1 MRVAR
6 DLALIGEPQS
16 GSYAV
21 VRRPI
26 FAAVWPFIGAG
37 ARQLMEV
44 LLIRRLALLA
54 ALALTLAGATGAL
67 AASEA
72 AAVRQS
78 FHGLKTAL
86 LQNRGE
92 DAAGLVSQ
100 STLALTEQARDL
112 ALYGTQAELEVQPTA
127 LLVAALSLRQSI
139 PPQELQSMPA
149 HDLVAHVVNT
159 DLTRDAP
166 VAGIDIGGVRVD
178 RQTALADVVSS
189 RPFPVSQLRF
199 NKEQGVWK
207 LDLHDVAY
215 GDTAIDRV
223 ARRLSPG
230 SESGQRALRNEMIL
244 AMIAMQSG
252 GVDASIW
259 QPPFRRP

>member
-1 MRVAR
+1 MIHRLTLVAT
-6 DLALIGEPQS
+6 L
-16 GSYAV
+16 
-21 VRRPI
+21 
-26 FAAVWPFIGAG
+26 
-37 ARQLMEV
+37 
-44 LLIRRLALLA
+44 
-54 ALALTLAGATGAL
+54 ALALGGGTGVL

-112 ALYGTQAELEVQPTA
+112 ALYGTQAELEAQPTA
-127 LLVAALSLRQSI
+127 MLVAALSLRQSI
-139 PPQELQSMPA
+139 PAADLQSMPA
-149 HDLVAHVVNT
+149 HDLVAHVVNA
-159 DLTRDAP
+159 DLTRDSP

-178 RQTALADVVSS
+178 RGTALADVVSN

-207 LDLHDVAY
+207 LDLRDVAY

-223 ARRLSPG
+223 ARRLAGG
-230 SESGQRALRNEMIL
+230 SAAGRQALRNEMVL
-244 AMIAMQSG
+244 AMIAMQGGSG
-252 GVDASIW
+252 IDASIW
-259 QPPFRRP
+259 QPPLRRP

>member
-1 MRVAR
+1 MVRRLSLIVT
-6 DLALIGEPQS
+6 LAL
-16 GSYAV
+16 A
-21 VRRPI
+21 
-26 FAAVWPFIGAG
+26 
-37 ARQLMEV
+37 
-44 LLIRRLALLA
+44 
-54 ALALTLAGATGAL
+54 LAGATGAL

-72 AAVRQS
+72 GAVRQS
-78 FHGLKTAL
+78 FQGLKTAL

-92 DAAGLVSQ
+92 DAAGLVSL

-112 ALYGTQAELEVQPTA
+112 ALYGTQAELEAQPTA
-127 LLVAALSLRQSI
+127 LLVAVLSLRQSI
-139 PPQELQSMPA
+139 PPRDLESMPA
-149 HDLVAHVVNT
+149 HELVAHVVNA

-178 RQTALADVVSS
+178 RQTALADIVST

-207 LDLHDVAY
+207 LDLSEVAY

-230 SESGQRALRNEMIL
+230 STAGQRSLRNEMIL

-252 GVDASIW
+252 SGIDASIW
-259 QPPFRRP
+259 EPPLRRP

>member
-1 MRVAR
+1 
-6 DLALIGEPQS
+6 
-16 GSYAV
+16 
-21 VRRPI
+21 
-26 FAAVWPFIGAG
+26 
-37 ARQLMEV
+37 MEA
-44 LLIRRLALLA
+44 LLIHRLTLVAIL
-54 ALALTLAGATGAL
+54 ALALGGATGAL

-112 ALYGTQAELEVQPTA
+112 ALYGTQAELEAQPTA
-127 LLVAALSLRQSI
+127 MLVAALSLRQSI
-139 PPQELQSMPA
+139 PAADLQSMPA
-149 HDLVAHVVNT
+149 YDLVAHVVNT
-159 DLTRDAP
+159 DLTRDGSV
-166 VAGIDIGGVRVD
+166 VAIDIGGVRVD
-178 RQTALADVVSS
+178 RGTALADVVSN

-207 LDLHDVAY
+207 LDLRDVAY

-223 ARRLSPG
+223 ARRLAGG
-230 SESGQRALRNEMIL
+230 SAAGQQALRNEMIL
-244 AMIAMQSG
+244 AMLAMQGSG
-252 GVDASIW
+252 IDASIW
-259 QPPFRRP
+259 QPPLRRP